1 MPWDLMGWDGAQEK
15 KLARIGKTCK
25 ISDALGM
32 DWMGSDTMKDK
43 KQTEEDDADALQVF
57 AFSP

>member
-1 MPWDLMGWDGAQEK
+1 MGWDGAQEK